1 MPDDASDVVTSIA
14 EHPKRRGRF
23 VIASGATEIA
33 TVTAEGIAELQIH
46 VGRALDARTL
56 DALRVHDRRT
66 AVLDRALR
74 LLSSRGRATSEL
86 SRALLRSKDRLLAD
100 DVRWVVRRLTEQ
112 GYLDDARFAE
122 QFVRDRAATRGW
134 GKGRLRQELRRRGV
148 APSHIEPALSQA
160 DDDAALDDSR
170 SALAVAR
177 KWRRTHSA
185 RDPDRDRQR
194 LYGFLARRGFSP
206 DVIRDAMRAAL
217 NDGGTDAR
225 S

>member
-1 MPDDASDVVTSIA
+1 MPDDEADIVTSIA
-14 EHPKRRGRF
+14 EHPRRRGRF
-23 VIASGATEIA
+23 VIVSGATEIA
-33 TVTAEGIAELQIH
+33 TVTADVIAELQIH
-46 VGRALDARTL
+46 VGRALEQRTV

-74 LLSSRGRATSEL
+74 LLSVRGRATSEL
-86 SRALLRSKDRLLAD
+86 SRALLRAKDRPLAD
-100 DVRWVVRRLTEQ
+100 DVKWAIRVLTEQ
-112 GYLDDARFAE
+112 GYLDDARFAD

-134 GKGRLRQELRRRGV
+134 GKGRLKQELRRRGV
-148 APSHIEPALSQA
+148 APSHVEPALSQA

-170 SALAVAR
+170 SALEVAR

-217 NDGGTDAR
+217 ADGGR
-225 S
+225 ESP